1 MWKNTKMKAEKGW
14 IEEEQKMLV
23 PGSRLK
29 KQVEWLNREGLDL
42 EGEFEM
48 LRMEEVGV
56 LFRRLRRG
64 RG

>member
-1 MWKNTKMKAEKGW
+1 MWKNKKMKAEKGW